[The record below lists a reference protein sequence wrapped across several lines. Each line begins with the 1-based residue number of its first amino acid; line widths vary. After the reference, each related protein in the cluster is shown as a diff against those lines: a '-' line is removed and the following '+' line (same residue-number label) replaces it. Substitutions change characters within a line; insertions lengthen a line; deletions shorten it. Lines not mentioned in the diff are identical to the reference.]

1 MTLKEK
7 SSCSFLENQ
16 RGLAPFEKQKTKKME
31 MKKMKVS
38 KTVFES
44 ILKKAR
50 KRFPSEKGVAA
61 FSDFAKKGF
70 ATFESE
76 NCAIKINDYGYA
88 IAYEPGSLFKVFSF

>member
-1 MTLKEK
+1 MKISK
-7 SSCSFLENQ
+7 S
-16 RGLAPFEKQKTKKME
+16 
-31 MKKMKVS
+31 
-38 KTVFES
+38 VFDS

-50 KRFPSEKGVAA
+50 KRFPNERGVAA
-61 FSDFAKKGF
+61 FSEFAKKGC